1 MHKRQRLAV
10 ADAFAL
16 LDRIQKLRDAFYQI
30 LPPADAVRDSQP
42 QPDTAIV
49 RRKFRLQQGKAGA
62 LGSGLGLLLRV
73 LPLVALQQQLG
84 FIVGL
89 RLLAPPLAAEQHIQP
104 GAVAILAGFGAQAC
118 HAPLHPGN
126 ALRLFCRGIRG
137 RRVLFRVL

>member
-1 MHKRQRLAV
+1 MHKSQRFPV

-16 LDRIQKLRDAFYQI
+16 LDRIQKLRNAFYQI
-30 LPPADAVRDSQP
+30 LPPADAVRDPQP

-49 RRKFRLQQGKAGA
+49 RRKLRFQQSKAGA
-62 LGSGLGLLLRV
+62 LGGVLGLGLHI

-84 FIVGL
+84 IIVGL

-104 GAVAILAGFGAQAC
+104 SAVTVLTGFGAQAC

-126 ALRLFCRGIRG
+126 ALRLFFRG
-137 RRVLFRVL
+137 RWILFRVL